1 MSIFVLSMNYKNFN
15 KFFSKTGDFILPGK
29 KAQFMLSP
37 VSRKIIVN
45 KNNPKKASVLIFCYP
60 KNDKMHVILIKR
72 SDYIGFHS
80 GEISFPG
87 GKFDN
92 QDKNLRHTALREF
105 YEELGVKLISK
116 KNLTKFTPL
125 YIPPS
130 NFIVFPFLTYVNYT
144 PQFYPELNEVAKIIE
159 LPISEIF
166 NLKIKYTNLLYGPM
180 KGRKVPCFEF
190 KKYLIWGATA
200 MILNEF
206 KFFLASNSI
215 N

>member
-1 MSIFVLSMNYKNFN
+1 MSIFVFSMNYKNFN
-15 KFFSKTGDFILPGK
+15 KFFSKTGDFNLPGK

-80 GEISFPG
+80 GEISYPG
-87 GKFDN
+87 GKLDN

-130 NFIVFPFLTYVNYT
+130 NFIVFPFLTYVNFT
-144 PQFYPELNEVAKIIE
+144 PRFYSELN
-159 LPISEIF
+159 
-166 NLKIKYTNLLYGPM
+166 
-180 KGRKVPCFEF
+180 
-190 KKYLIWGATA
+190 
-200 MILNEF
+200 
-206 KFFLASNSI
+206 
-215 N
+215 

>member
-1 MSIFVLSMNYKNFN
+1 MSVFIFCMNYKNFN
-15 KFFSKTGDFILPGK
+15 KFFSKTGDFNLPGK

-87 GKFDN
+87 GKLDN

-105 YEELGVKLISK
+105 YERLGVKLISK
-116 KNLTKFTPL
+116 KNLTNLPH

-130 NFIVFPFLTYVNYT
+130 NFIVFPFLTYVNFT
-144 PQFYPELNEVAKIIE
+144 PRFYPELN
-159 LPISEIF
+159 
-166 NLKIKYTNLLYGPM
+166 
-180 KGRKVPCFEF
+180 
-190 KKYLIWGATA
+190 
-200 MILNEF
+200 
-206 KFFLASNSI
+206 
-215 N
+215 

>member
-1 MSIFVLSMNYKNFN
+1 M
-15 KFFSKTGDFILPGK
+15 
-29 KAQFMLSP
+29 
-37 VSRKIIVN
+37 
-45 KNNPKKASVLIFCYP
+45 
-60 KNDKMHVILIKR
+60 
-72 SDYIGFHS
+72 
-80 GEISFPG
+80 
-87 GKFDN
+87 
-92 QDKNLRHTALREF
+92 
-105 YEELGVKLISK
+105 
-116 KNLTKFTPL
+116 
-125 YIPPS
+125 
-130 NFIVFPFLTYVNYT
+130 NYT